1 MDPNPPHTDPP
12 LPKARVSE
20 SDPPPA
26 QESHSTTL
34 LVPDVRP
41 RRAYTRLN
49 LVMAIGIALLSIG
62 LVALA
67 TWSYL
72 SKQSDSAPAA
82 QADLPKD
89 AIALINSS
97 TPIPL
102 RLPPNVKDGAG
113 NISLKPSSS
122 SWGPALSEAHLAESE
137 GRYSSA
143 ISQYSALVGAGQP
156 GESRDALWSLASTY
170 AASGQRDLAL
180 QAYSLF
186 AGLDDPRAAAAFV
199 RAGQLDEEMA
209 RFSDATQVYTAYA
222 RLGGPAANAVKLMQ
236 AHLLGSNPQA
246 ETIYNEVINSSPLD
260 PDLRRALAGLADF
273 KSKAGDHVGARQ
285 LYERLAALQEK
296 SPRPVLDDQGRPP
309 QTLAADEAIAA
320 GDKPGAVKTLLD
332 YVNRPAAYV
341 YGRYWALQS
350 LVKIEPTAV
359 ASGTIASM
367 LAAQIAFDAGY
378 YADAISYTELL
389 RAVAPDSPDRPA
401 AAFLTGRAYDLSG
414 DSASAYNWYT
424 ATVQTYPSSLQAPE
438 ANRRAG
444 DSLEDQG
451 QWDASL
457 GTYQQAIASYP
468 NAGDETALA
477 RIHGAVLDYRLGDRD
492 SAISLITPLLAVQL
506 SPDLKTQ
513 VSFWAAKFQKS
524 AGDSSW
530 RDTIKP
536 VSTLS
541 PGTYLDF
548 RARSLLSG
556 EPDGGPT
563 IPTFPATQTLN
574 LVVDYA
580 AEASERDGLV
590 TWASTFTP
598 TRRTITATVTPT
610 ITSILNATAA
620 LTSTAAVTDTAR
632 NLELRIQNSPE
643 AVRAVALLNLGFE
656 TEANTAFRALAD
668 QLRDDGDAPT
678 LAALVI
684 YLRYNASPYIAM
696 RVATTLSSMFSGD
709 PTKQPTLL
717 LKTLYPVPYSG
728 LVQNEAR
735 TRNIDP
741 LVLYAL
747 IRQESQFVPDA
758 LSGADA
764 RGLTQIIPS
773 TGQGIADQLGDSS
786 YSVNDLDLPYINI
799 RYGAYYLASNMPQFD
814 RKLLPTLAAY
824 NAGPGNAARWLQ
836 GSALLDPD
844 LFSERVDFFETADYL
859 QIVYSNYW
867 FYMLVYGK

>member
-12 LPKARVSE
+12 LPKAGVSE
-20 SDPPPA
+20 SDQPPA
-26 QESHSTTL
+26 QESRPTTL
-34 LVPDVRP
+34 LVPEARP
-41 RRAYTRLN
+41 RRTYTRLN
-49 LVMAIGIALLSIG
+49 VAMAVGIAMLAIG

-72 SKQSDSAPAA
+72 SKQSNSAPAA

-97 TPIPL
+97 TPVAL

-122 SWGPALSEAHLAESE
+122 SWNSALSEAHLAESE

-156 GESRDALWSLASTY
+156 GKSRDALWGLASAY

-199 RAGQLDEEMA
+199 RAGQLDEELA
-209 RFSDATQVYTAYA
+209 RFSDASQVYTTYA

-236 AHLLGSNPQA
+236 ARLLGSNPQA
-246 ETIYNEVINSSPLD
+246 ASIYNEVINSNPLD
-260 PDLRRALAGLADF
+260 PDLRQALAGLADF
-273 KSKAGDHVGARQ
+273 KSKAGDHAAARQ

-296 SPRPVLDDQGRPP
+296 SPRPILDDQGRPP
-309 QTLAADEAIAA
+309 EALAADEAIAA
-320 GDKPGAVKTLLD
+320 GDKPGAVKSLLD
-332 YVNRPAAYV
+332 YINRPAAYA
-341 YGRYWALQS
+341 YGRYSVLQS
-350 LVKIEPTAV
+350 LVKIEPTVV
-359 ASGTIASM
+359 ASGTIAPM

-378 YADAISYTELL
+378 YADAISYTDLL
-389 RAVAPDSPDRPA
+389 RTVSPDSPDRSA
-401 AAFLTGRAYDLSG
+401 AALLTGRAYDLSG

-424 ATVQTYPSSLQAPE
+424 ATVQTYPSSPQAPE
-438 ANRRAG
+438 ANRRAAN
-444 DSLEDQG
+444 SLEDQG
-451 QWDASL
+451 QWDPSL

-468 NAGDETALA
+468 NAGDETSLA
-477 RIHGAVLDYRLGDRD
+477 RIHGALLDYRLGDRD
-492 SAISLITPLLAVQL
+492 GAIALITPLLAAQL

-524 AGDSSW
+524 AGNSSW

-541 PGTYLDF
+541 PGSYLDF
-548 RARSLLSG
+548 RVRSLLSG

-563 IPTFPATQTLN
+563 IPTFPTTQTVN
-574 LVVDYA
+574 LAVDYT
-580 AEASERDGLV
+580 AEASERDDLL
-590 TWASTFTP
+590 TWASSITSTNKAVTSTTTP
-598 TRRTITATVTPT
+598 TVVLTAT
-610 ITSILNATAA
+610 S
-620 LTSTAAVTDTAR
+620 AVTNTTQNIR
-632 NLELRIQNSPE
+632 ILIQNSPE

-656 TEANTAFRALAD
+656 TEANTAFRAFAD
-668 QLRDDGDAPT
+668 QLRDNGDAPT

-696 RVATTLSSMFSGD
+696 RVAGALSTMYSGD

-717 LKTLYPVPYSG
+717 LKTLYPVPYFG
-728 LVQNEAR
+728 LVQGEAR
-735 TRNIDP
+735 QRNIDP

-773 TGQGIADQLGDSS
+773 TGQGIAGQLGDTS
-786 YSVNDLDLPYINI
+786 YSVNDLNLPYINI

-844 LFSERVDFFETADYL
+844 LFSERVDLFETTDYL

-867 FYMLVYGK
+867 FYKLVYEK